1 MDYYKTT
8 VILQVTF
15 LNDLHKVHIL
25 LLISLSS
32 MLNTLTSSFSNL
44 REQHV
49 TLEYKSI
56 LVITKHLAKLWPII
70 EKSIGLYWGSMD
82 QLPIS
87 SPHLQTEQSTG
98 PHNWW
103 ILLLNIFYILAGPE
117 TCTCWSAAV
126 LWDCAKVPPTL
137 LPEFFFLFF
146 TLRYAFLS
154 ISLCWKIN
162 TTALK
167 LNGPAAN
174 HESTFTD
181 RTIPQAHTTDR

>member
-1 MDYYKTT
+1 MSLWLRFSLVVFFFLIVYWFKRPILLSISGENWNPLYVQSIKGWMDYYKTT

-15 LNDLHKVHIL
+15 MNDLHKVHIL

-32 MLNTLTSSFSNL
+32 MLNTLASSFSNL

-70 EKSIGLYWGSMD
+70 EKSIGPYWGSMD

-117 TCTCWSAAV
+117 TCTCWSAEV
-126 LWDCAKVPPTL
+126 LWDCA
-137 LPEFFFLFF
+137 
-146 TLRYAFLS
+146 
-154 ISLCWKIN
+154 
-162 TTALK
+162 
-167 LNGPAAN
+167 
-174 HESTFTD
+174 
-181 RTIPQAHTTDR
+181 